1 MSDPVDAAMR
11 RALALGRSALGRTS
25 PNPPVGCVLLDASG
39 RVVGEGATAPAGGPH
54 AEIVALGQAGP
65 EARGATAVVTLEPC
79 RHVGRTGPCTRALV
93 EAGIARVVYAVDDPD
108 PAAGGGAGDLLAA
121 GVAVEAGLLADEAAR
136 GALEAWLFA
145 VRHGR
150 VFVTWKYAATLDG
163 RTAAQDG
170 TSRWITGPMARAQVH
185 QLRADSDA
193 VLVGVGTVLADDPQL
208 TVRGPDGEP
217 GDRQPLRVVFDRS
230 GRTPADARVRDDAA
244 PTLLTT
250 EAPACVLAS
259 LYDRGARSAL
269 LEGGATLAGAFV
281 AAGLVDRVVGY
292 VAPKLLAGGP
302 PVLAGAGIDTLA
314 AAFALDIDT
323 VAQVGPDVRII
334 ARPTREA

>member
-25 PNPPVGCVLLDASG
+25 PNPPVGCVLLDATG
-39 RVVGEGATAPAGGPH
+39 GVIGEGATAPAGGPH
-54 AEIVALGQAGP
+54 AEIVALRQAGAR
-65 EARGATAVVTLEPC
+65 ARGATAVVTLEPC

-93 EAGIARVVYAVDDPD
+93 EAGVDRVVYAVDDPD
-108 PAAGGGAGDLLAA
+108 PDAGGGAGELRAA
-121 GVAVEAGLLADEAAR
+121 GVAVEAGLLADRAAR
-136 GALEAWLFA
+136 DALEAWLFA

-150 VFVTWKYAATLDG
+150 AFVTWKYAATLDG
-163 RTAAQDG
+163 RTAAPDG
-170 TSRWITGPMARAQVH
+170 TSRWITGPRARAQVH

-208 TVRGPDGEP
+208 TVRGPDGDP
-217 GDRQPLRVVFDRS
+217 VGRQPLRVIFDRS
-230 GRTPADARVRDDAA
+230 GRTPVGARVRDDAA

-259 LYDRGARSAL
+259 LYEWGVRSAL
-269 LEGGATLAGAFV
+269 LEGGATLAGAFI